1 LASTRRWAMTCLPCS
16 TSIRAPIERIFY
28 TNGYDDARWGNG
40 RGPRRLRYILERRVE
55 MRYTPQRTTCLLWW
69 LMVLL
74 CCVPMAGRGSDAKGN
89 YVTLGFG
96 LEPCQTFLQAR
107 SNGLDLPYRHW
118 LTGYLTAVN
127 KLTKDTVDI
136 RGTTDI
142 DGMLGLLERYC
153 IQHPSHS
160 FSRAVESLVREF
172 YQSAGRTCHPHHE
185 GMPERC
191 IGCVVL
197 CATARNEGSEAGDTE
212 HGTTLRHHPMTM
224 GAEHSVSVCMATR
237 GRRGERRLIEKS
249 MTCVRRGEAMAVHAC
264 DIIDRL
270 SPHPPE

>member
-136 RGTTDI
+136 IGTTDI
-142 DGMLGLLERYC
+142 DGMMGFLEQYC
-153 IQHPSHS
+153 IKNRQHAIIHDS
-160 FSRAVESLVREF
+160 V
-172 YQSAGRTCHPHHE
+172 G
-185 GMPERC
+185 PERIC
-191 IGCVVL
+191 
-197 CATARNEGSEAGDTE
+197 S
-212 HGTTLRHHPMTM
+212 
-224 GAEHSVSVCMATR
+224 
-237 GRRGERRLIEKS
+237 LIF
-249 MTCVRRGEAMAVHAC
+249 
-264 DIIDRL
+264 I
-270 SPHPPE
+270 